1 MCSGVRVRGLLA
13 VPGRPPHV
21 TGVRTD
27 GAEVKADLV
36 LDATGRRSPIDRWL
50 EDVGARPTASSW
62 AECGLAY
69 YSRHYRLRPSVE
81 LPGIPTTRIV
91 AGFDEFTVA
100 VFGADNGTM
109 QVAVAPLAS
118 DRRFRA
124 VKDPDVFT
132 AVLRTVPAAAAW
144 LGVLEPFGPVFQM
157 AGLHNTLRRL
167 VVDSDP
173 VATGLHVIGDSR
185 CTTNPTLGRG
195 LSLALWGAVD
205 LVETIAAHGGDNI
218 EQAMALDRSVADH
231 VVPFY
236 EDQAIIDLA
245 RLKVLRHTVEGGS
258 APETTPIEPD
268 RVSFTQL
275 RTASLYDPVA
285 FRAFW
290 RLMGMMCV
298 PDDVYT
304 DPAVVARTHEI
315 LRRRDE
321 DSGPAPPTRDQL
333 AAAFAT

>member
-1 MCSGVRVRGLLA
+1 
-13 VPGRPPHV
+13 
-21 TGVRTD
+21 
-27 GAEVKADLV
+27 
-36 LDATGRRSPIDRWL
+36 
-50 EDVGARPTASSW
+50 
-62 AECGLAY
+62 
-69 YSRHYRLRPSVE
+69 
-81 LPGIPTTRIV
+81 
-91 AGFDEFTVA
+91 
-100 VFGADNGTM
+100 M

-205 LVETIAAHGGDNI
+205 LVETIVAHGGDNI

-231 VVPFY
+231 VVHFY

-245 RLKVLRHTVEGGS
+245 RLKVLRHTVEGGL
-258 APETTPIEPD
+258 AP
-268 RVSFTQL
+268 
-275 RTASLYDPVA
+275 
-285 FRAFW
+285 
-290 RLMGMMCV
+290 
-298 PDDVYT
+298 
-304 DPAVVARTHEI
+304 
-315 LRRRDE
+315 
-321 DSGPAPPTRDQL
+321 
-333 AAAFAT
+333 

>member
-1 MCSGVRVRGLLA
+1 MV
-13 VPGRPPHV
+13 
-21 TGVRTD
+21 
-27 GAEVKADLV
+27 
-36 LDATGRRSPIDRWL
+36 DATGRRSPIDRWL

-144 LGVLEPFGPVFQM
+144 LGVQEPISPVFQM

-167 VVDSDP
+167 VVESDP

-195 LSLALWGAVD
+195 RGLSLALWGAVD
-205 LVETIAAHGGDNI
+205 LVDTIAAHGGDNI

-245 RLKVLRHTVEGGS
+245 RLKVLRHTVEGGP
-258 APETTPIEPD
+258 APEATPIEPD

-275 RTASLYDPVA
+275 RTASLYDPVPS
-285 FRAFW
+285 
-290 RLMGMMCV
+290 V
-298 PDDVYT
+298 PSV
-304 DPAVVARTHEI
+304 P
-315 LRRRDE
+315 
-321 DSGPAPPTRDQL
+321 SGGSWA
-333 AAAFAT
+333 